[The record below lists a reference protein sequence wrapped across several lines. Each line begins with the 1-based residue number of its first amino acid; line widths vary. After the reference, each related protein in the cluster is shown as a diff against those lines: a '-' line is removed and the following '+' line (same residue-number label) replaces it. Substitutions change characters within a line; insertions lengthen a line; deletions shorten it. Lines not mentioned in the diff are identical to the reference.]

1 MPRQTETKPK
11 RNRNETVSVLHSRGI
26 VAVGP
31 CIIALHPSI
40 TRSGRKQDRPL
51 IGRLINQP
59 LLRCSDNPASG
70 QGIRGDGV
78 REISRVYAAS
88 GRSTIVSSGE
98 VRICNLKVRIVGR
111 SWGSIVFRE
120 EVPRTVFASESGIAV
135 VGGLGLYLVL
145 TLRHSLFLFQRR
157 QINTMWCSRQ
167 SFLEYLK
174 YIHSR
179 CRYFINHN
187 TYLDQKTIPKAQLAT
202 RRTLIIIS

>member
-98 VRICNLKVRIVGR
+98 VRISYCIRIGIRNRCCRRAWSVPCVNAQALSIFVSEASDKYDVVQQAGSH
-111 SWGSIVFRE
+111 SWS
-120 EVPRTVFASESGIAV
+120 T
-135 VGGLGLYLVL
+135 
-145 TLRHSLFLFQRR
+145 
-157 QINTMWCSRQ
+157 
-167 SFLEYLK
+167 
-174 YIHSR
+174 
-179 CRYFINHN
+179 
-187 TYLDQKTIPKAQLAT
+187 
-202 RRTLIIIS
+202 